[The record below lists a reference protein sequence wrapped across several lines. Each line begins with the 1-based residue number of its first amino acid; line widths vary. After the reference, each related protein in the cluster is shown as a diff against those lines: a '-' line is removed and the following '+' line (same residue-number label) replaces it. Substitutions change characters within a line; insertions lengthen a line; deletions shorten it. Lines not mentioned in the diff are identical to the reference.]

1 MRKKRRFLFAVALF
15 MLALPSILI
24 AGGSKEDSGVEIAE
38 QSVRIEEN
46 WGFSWRFMG
55 DEIEFT
61 VSAPTTGWVGIGFNP
76 SRMMADAHFVL
87 AYVSGDTVH
96 ARDDYGTG
104 RTTHA
109 ADVSLG
115 GTDDVRVISGQEAN
129 GVTTVVFALPLDS
142 GDAYDVV
149 FTPGE
154 TYTVL
159 LAYGANSANNFTGMH
174 RGRTSIEVVL

>member
-1 MRKKRRFLFAVALF
+1 MREKRRLLFVVAMF
-15 MLALPSILI
+15 ILVSTSLLV
-24 AGGSKEDSGVEIAE
+24 AGGSKEDSSVEITE
-38 QSVRIEEN
+38 QSVQIEDN
-46 WGFSWRFMG
+46 WGFSWQFMG

-61 VSAPTTGWVGIGFNP
+61 VFAPTTGWVGIGFNP
-76 SRMMADAHFVL
+76 SQMMADAHFIL

-115 GTDDVRVISGQEAN
+115 GTDDVRIISGEEAN
-129 GVTTVVFALPLDS
+129 GVTRVVFALPLDS
-142 GDAYDVV
+142 GDEYDVV

-154 TYTVL
+154 TYKVL